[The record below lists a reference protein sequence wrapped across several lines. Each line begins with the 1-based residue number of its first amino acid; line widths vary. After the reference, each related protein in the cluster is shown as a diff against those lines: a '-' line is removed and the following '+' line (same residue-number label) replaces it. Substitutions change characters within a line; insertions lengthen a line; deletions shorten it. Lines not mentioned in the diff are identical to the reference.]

1 MGNSNVKLQD
11 VVDGVATI
19 GDLTPVLI
27 NTGGFAAEPA
37 LTIANDVASEMFAER
52 FPWKWN
58 RVKIPAFLTFPRQ
71 QDYATINL
79 LNIAWLENGFRIDIN
94 NTQVPPDTE
103 RITAVRD
110 LAVTAVYSGWPE
122 EACWFPNDQ
131 LEQWVWPGPVKTF
144 YNPVGVPQTPAN
156 SITNILDPNGNILIL
171 TKFGTTGLTEPIA
184 LYPPLDPLDPL
195 GPKDYDADLTGQV
208 IDDGTAQ
215 WTVANSKA
223 TGIRLN
229 PAPANGANTWLV
241 RLFAQMK
248 APIFA
253 TLEDKLDPIPDD
265 QVKWFRDGFICYS
278 HRHSANPAVRA
289 RYPQMKA
296 DWQNS
301 MGEATRQA
309 DRETESKGFYPAR
322 SLMAPGRFADLG
334 PGNPYM
340 RSGGRR

>member
-1 MGNSNVKLQD
+1 VGNSNVTLQD

-27 NTGGFAAEPA
+27 NTGGYAAEPA
-37 LTIANDVASEMFAER
+37 LTIANDVLSEMFAER
-52 FPWKWN
+52 YPWKWN
-58 RVKIPAFLTFPRQ
+58 RMKIPPFLLFPRQ
-71 QDYATINL
+71 QDYASINV
-79 LNIAWLENGFRIDIN
+79 LNIGWLENGFRIDVN
-94 NTQVPPDTE
+94 NTQVPPYTE
-103 RITAVRD
+103 PVTVVRD
-110 LAVTAVYSGWPE
+110 LAVSTVYSGWPE
-122 EACWFPNDQ
+122 EACWFPNNQ
-131 LEQWVWPGPVKTF
+131 LEQWIWPGPGITF

-171 TKFGTTGLTEPIA
+171 TKYGTTGLIEPVA
-184 LYPPLDPLDPL
+184 VYPPLDPLDPL

-215 WTVANSKA
+215 WTVVNPSAA
-223 TGIRLN
+223 GIRVR
-229 PAPANGANTWLV
+229 PAPADGANTWLM
-241 RLFAQMK
+241 RLFAQKK
-248 APIFA
+248 APIIK
-253 TLEDKLDPIPDD
+253 TLDDKLDPIPDD
-265 QVKWFRDGFICYS
+265 QIKWFRDGFICYA

-289 RYPQMKA
+289 RYPLMKT

-301 MGEATRQA
+301 MAAETRQA